1 MRFVRAPAKYC
12 KKIENP
18 VRQKFKWENWFR
30 GGGVR
35 YSIVFG
41 GALGSPLPPSEK
53 QKKLWPAALPEMG
66 KTTHTQK

>member
-30 GGGVR
+30 GGGV
-35 YSIVFG
+35 
-41 GALGSPLPPSEK
+41 LGSPLPPPLKK